1 MSVLGG
7 KTMNYSRAVGV
18 ARFVLVLLIIAL
30 LMFMAV
36 CGVGSQKGV
45 FEEGTITLGLDLQ
58 GGSIITFRAIP
69 AEGEK
74 ITDDGMRSVLT
85 AMRNRLDQ
93 SGLTEA
99 QCYLVGDDKVTIE
112 IPGDS
117 DPTSAVETYGIKGE
131 LTFEMYD
138 PSTGDYTKVMLTG
151 DDIKS
156 SYPGLDDYGKNLV
169 VLNFTDEGKARFKE
183 ATAACAA
190 LKGEKHNFLYIKMD
204 GKAIS
209 QPSVEQTIDNDSAV
223 ISGESMTSSYVNT
236 LSGII
241 NDGALNYTLE
251 VGSINSVGPTL
262 GEKSL
267 SKSLVA
273 GAIGIALVIIFM
285 IIIYRVPGVMASIAL
300 VCYTAIFLLV
310 LALANTN
317 LTLPGIAGI
326 VLSIGMAVDANVVI
340 FERTKEE
347 LRNGRTVKAA
357 IKEGYS
363 KAFSAILD
371 SNVTT
376 VIAALVLYILG
387 SGTIRGFAVTLG
399 LGVVISFVTALV
411 VTRILL
417 NLGVAM
423 GLTKTTL
430 YGVKERSA
438 K

>member
-1 MSVLGG
+1 
-7 KTMNYSRAVGV
+7 MNYSRAVGI

-30 LMFMAV
+30 LLLMAV

-58 GGSIITFRAIP
+58 GGSIITFRAVP
-69 AEGEK
+69 AEGEE
-74 ITDDGMRSVLT
+74 ITGNGMSSVLT
-85 AMRNRLDQ
+85 SMRNRLDQ

-117 DPTSAVETYGIKGE
+117 DPTTAVETYGVKGE
-131 LTFEMYD
+131 LTFRMYD
-138 PSTGDYTKVMLTG
+138 ADTQTYSKVMLTG

-156 SYPGLDDYGKNLV
+156 AQPGLDPETGKNI
-169 VLNFTDEGKARFKE
+169 VLLYFTSDGAKRFYD

-190 LKGEKHNFLYIKMD
+190 LKGESHNFLYIYMD
-204 GKAIS
+204 ENVVS
-209 QPSVEQTIDNDSAV
+209 SPSVEQAIDNDSAV
-223 ISGESMTSSYVNT
+223 ISGENMTTSYVNT
-236 LSGII
+236 ISGII

-251 VGSINSVGPTL
+251 VGSVNSVGPTL

-267 SKSLVA
+267 SRSLIA
-273 GAIGIALVIIFM
+273 GGIGIVLVIVFM

-310 LALANTN
+310 LALTHTN

-340 FERTKEE
+340 FERMKEE
-347 LRNGRTVKAA
+347 LKNGRTAKAS

-399 LGVVISFVTALV
+399 LGVIISFFTALV